1 MSMSCCVVSAEQV
14 LSSLTC
20 GLDHTGGGLL
30 HIEEVQTLS
39 LFSRLRAGE
48 LVAATEDEL
57 STRCFGAPV
66 MSTKSDYKLNGLDRT
81 PHLFYYACIGL

>member
-1 MSMSCCVVSAEQV
+1 MSVSCCAVSVEQV
-14 LSSLTC
+14 LSSLIC

-30 HIEEVQTLS
+30 QTDEGQSLA
-39 LFSRLRAGE
+39 LFSKLRAGE

-57 STRCFGAPV
+57 STRCFAAPV